1 MERLSPA
8 SQLAQQRLTTSATTT
23 LFTALA
29 QTEITRIVICNTD
42 SALHTWRFCH
52 DDDGVVFDDTTALYY
67 DQTISALTTIS
78 IVSEIPGGGITLRRG
93 GSIGVK
99 NDTANRIT
107 ITLYGITQAAR

>member
-1 MERLSPA
+1 MNNALA

-29 QTEITRIVICNTD
+29 QTEITRIVVCNTD
-42 SALHTWRFCH
+42 SAVHTWRLCH
-52 DDDGVVFDDTTALYY
+52 DDDGVVFDGTTALYF

-78 IVSEIPGGGITLRRG
+78 IVAEVPGGGVTLRRG

-99 NDTANRIT
+99 NDASNLVT
-107 ITLYGITQAAR
+107 ITLYGITQVAR